1 MLASN
6 LGEAQVNSENLN
18 SEEQLFGMAP
28 TKFIQIQQMITALD
42 PFLKLWKIAGSFK
55 KCEIEWMSVPFF
67 SLDMEKIENEVE
79 TKYHG
84 ETCFLFMK
92 IIDFPLLVFLSFKN
106 INLQHFSFPHLYIC
120 ISTYLYLYVPIY
132 EAHENVFVYIGFA
145 NEGIHSV
152 N

>member
-6 LGEAQVNSENLN
+6 LGEAQINSENLN

-79 TKYHG
+79 QKYHD
-84 ETCFLFMK
+84 EMCFLFMK
-92 IIDFPLLVFLSFKN
+92 NIHFPFLVFSF
-106 INLQHFSFPHLYIC
+106 F
-120 ISTYLYLYVPIY
+120 
-132 EAHENVFVYIGFA
+132 
-145 NEGIHSV
+145 
-152 N
+152 